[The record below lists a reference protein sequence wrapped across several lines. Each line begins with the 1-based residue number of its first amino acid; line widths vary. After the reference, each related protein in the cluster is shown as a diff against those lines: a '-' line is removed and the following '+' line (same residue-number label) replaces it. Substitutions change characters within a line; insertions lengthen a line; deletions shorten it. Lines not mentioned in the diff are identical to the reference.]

1 MDLNELRQQINN
13 IDLEL
18 LKKLKERMSISK
30 KIGLYKIE
38 KKIEVQDKSREELL
52 LKSLINNEIKIFE
65 NDMNEEFINELWNII
80 MNYSKKNQKM

>member
-1 MDLNELRQQINN
+1 MSLDELRQQINI

-38 KKIEVQDKSREELL
+38 NKIEVLDKSREELL
-52 LKSLINNEIKIFE
+52 LKSLINSEIKIFD
-65 NDMNEEFINELWNII
+65 NKMNEEFINELWNII

>member
-38 KKIEVQDKSREELL
+38 KKIEVLDKSREELL